1 MSRSDWITFGCLVG
15 GLAGGMLFA
24 WIRDRWS

>member
-1 MSRSDWITFGCLVG
+1 MSRGDWITFGCLVG

-24 WIRDRWS
+24 WIQNRWS